1 MELGKIIFLKWYEG
15 VKKMIIRKPKEEDIK
30 GIAKVNVDSWRTTY
44 KGIVP
49 DDFLNRMRYDE
60 REVAARK
67 TFESI
72 KTLQYV
78 AESEEKKIVG
88 YVHGGKNRYTEDYP
102 EFDAEIYAIYI
113 LKDYQ
118 GHSIGSKLIQHLVEE
133 LVSQGF
139 KSLIVQ
145 VLAENRSKEF
155 YQKAGARYLDTR
167 ELDISGEKL
176 EELVYAWEDIKRIIS
191 R

>member
-15 VKKMIIRKPKEEDIK
+15 VKKMIIRKPKEEHIK

-102 EFDAEIYAIYI
+102 EYDAELYAIYI
-113 LKDYQ
+113 LEEYQ
-118 GHSIGSKLIQHLVEE
+118 GQALGSKLIQHLVEE

-139 KSLIVQ
+139 KSMIVQ
-145 VLAENRSKEF
+145 VLAENSSREF
-155 YQKAGARYLDTR
+155 YQKAGATYLDTR
-167 ELDISGEKL
+167 QLEISGKKL
-176 EELVYAWEDIKRIIS
+176 EELVYAWEDITKITFR
-191 R
+191 